1 MRAAQKQSNIGSKPT
16 PRSARTNNSA
26 FMRSPRVFW
35 FALALL
41 LFGLFT
47 FIAHR
52 QPPRPDPFQPV
63 QALSWDWW
71 QYPLER
77 NAFKRLPVITSNLND
92 VFALPNSEKV
102 WAVGD
107 EGMIVRF
114 SGKKMQKSLMWS

>member
-1 MRAAQKQSNIGSKPT
+1 
-16 PRSARTNNSA
+16 
-26 FMRSPRVFW
+26 MRSPRVLW
-35 FALALL
+35 FGLALL

-52 QPPRPDPFQPV
+52 QSPRPDPFQPV

-77 NAFKRLPVITSNLND
+77 NAFKRLPVVTSNLND

-102 WAVGD
+102 WAVRD
-107 EGMIVRF
+107 EGMIVSF
-114 SGKKMQKSLMWS
+114 TGEKMQKRVMWS